1 MKKLFILS
9 LIILF
14 AISLLANEKQQAPQF
29 ELQNMKGEVVKLSD
43 FSNKLVLL
51 DFWATWCVPCLKEL
65 PHLSK
70 LQSKYGEDIQV
81 IAIDVDR
88 PRSISKAKA
97 YIKSNKFDFITL
109 FDSNG
114 EVTDLYNITNPPR
127 TILISPEGEIIFE
140 HDGYKRGD
148 EKQLEAEIVK
158 WISQK
163 SSKSDIHSKKKS
175 QPKLEEAKSES
186 GNE

>member
-127 TILISPEGEIIFE
+127 TILINPAGEIIFE

-148 EKQLEAEIVK
+148 EKHLEAEIQK
-158 WISQK
+158 WIKQSTAQ
-163 SSKSDIHSKKKS
+163 SDTLSTKKAN
-175 QPKLEEAKSES
+175 AKSES
-186 GNE
+186 ANTEGENK